1 MGYESDTVV
10 VNEPTS
16 SWQRKQSGSLST
28 FSAGFSPT
36 RWNPWPNAIKETM
49 TKQLP
54 RTDENA
60 ISLTGDTVFCPRY
73 QLTMD
78 LPCVFWALSWVQQIV
93 VQGKQSVKKLNFM
106 KKIDL
111 FNRLTPPP
119 PCFWAVFH
127 FPKVYGPKLFC
138 FVVYPALHIFWALA
152 LRVYFYASSQEFVL
166 EIWPQYLWWIYIT
179 ICSFHFLK
187 HHLTTKKWLSFSFL
201 PDLILT
207 VHCK

>member
-138 FVVYPALHIFWALA
+138 FVVYPA
-152 LRVYFYASSQEFVL
+152 YASSELWLCEFTSTPPPKSL
-166 EIWPQYLWWIYIT
+166 
-179 ICSFHFLK
+179 FLK
-187 HHLTTKKWLSFSFL
+187 FDHIICDGYTSRYAHFTFWNT
-201 PDLILT
+201 I
-207 VHCK
+207 